1 MMRPPRALRGH
12 PGGATDHACARAPH
26 RIDPCGV
33 RCTVYVPWERSRC
46 NPPRALRPSLPA
58 QGFSASR
65 SPRSRRAL
73 CRLLCRFHAGF
84 SRETSVLAPR
94 LAHDSGSSSM
104 PPLTVEASVGSR
116 SAVTFP
122 PPDVRQNRR
131 FGSPSSDFAVTG
143 HRRHGFGRQNPRSG
157 FSAAENRELR
167 LPKRRFCRTGGGG
180 NGAAG
185 ATGRESALVQRRSM
199 EEGDPSMGGGVGRYA
214 PNRG

>member
-1 MMRPPRALRGH
+1 MHRLCPVGALSLQPSPSPAPLPPGAGLFRVPLAPLPPRTSPLPIR
-12 PGGATDHACARAPH
+12 PARS
-26 RIDPCGV
+26 
-33 RCTVYVPWERSRC
+33 VP
-46 NPPRALRPSLPA
+46 AA
-58 QGFSASR
+58 HFAAYSAAST
-65 SPRSRRAL
+65 PDA
-73 CRLLCRFHAGF
+73 
-84 SRETSVLAPR
+84 SRETSVLAPC

-167 LPKRRFCRTGGGG
+167 LPKRRFAAQGEVETARPDRPGAKAPLC
-180 NGAAG
+180 NGAPWR
-185 ATGRESALVQRRSM
+185 RETLRW
-199 EEGDPSMGGGVGRYA
+199 GGVGRYA
-214 PNRG
+214 PNRS

>member
-1 MMRPPRALRGH
+1 MRRAMHRLCPVGALSLQPSPSPAPLPPGAGLFRFPLAPLPPRA
-12 PGGATDHACARAPH
+12 
-26 RIDPCGV
+26 
-33 RCTVYVPWERSRC
+33 
-46 NPPRALRPSLPA
+46 
-58 QGFSASR
+58 
-65 SPRSRRAL
+65 SPRPVHPARSAPAA
-73 CRLLCRFHAGF
+73 RFAAYSAASTPDV

-157 FSAAENRELR
+157 FSSAENRELR
-167 LPKRRFCRTGGGG
+167 LPKRRFCRTQEVETARPGDP
-180 NGAAG
+180 GAKG
-185 ATGRESALVQRRSM
+185 AQYSGAPWR
-199 EEGDPSMGGGVGRYA
+199 GDPSVGGGPGRTA
-214 PNRG
+214 HR